1 MIWLDLYKY
10 FILST
15 VFIVVDLFVIQSCH
29 SDDCYN
35 LIIAVISK
43 CMVSLISLTYKL
55 SCCAVSYNNVVL
67 SYPVLS
73 YPVLFYPV
81 LFCSVLFCSVLFCSV
96 LFCSILFCSVLCCFV
111 LFCFDFINFFVFYR
125 YRSCSAHRISRSIH
139 SGRSHTSKS
148 PR

>member
-67 SYPVLS
+67 SCPILS
-73 YPVLFYPV
+73 YPIRS
-81 LFCSVLFCSVLFCSV
+81 CSILFCSV